1 MKERQNIIRS
11 FSRLCLA
18 LLLMTGS
25 TFCLAQAADIS
36 QGELL
41 KRIRSKHE
49 NLILDVRTP
58 MEYAQGHIPGAVN
71 IPYDRLG
78 SRLAEISAHKNKDI
92 VLYCGSGV
100 RVVTAASTLQ
110 AAGFNKVLHLAG
122 DMDGWRNSN
131 LMVKR

>member
-1 MKERQNIIRS
+1 MKERQNIIRLLS
-11 FSRLCLA
+11 GLSLA
-18 LLLMTGS
+18 LFCMAGS
-25 TFCLAQAADIS
+25 TFCLAQATDIS
-36 QGELL
+36 QVELL

-49 NLILDVRTP
+49 PLILDVRSP

-100 RVVTAASTLQ
+100 RVVTAANILQ
-110 AAGFNKVLHLAG
+110 TAGFNKVLHLAG
-122 DMDGWRNSN
+122 DMDGWRNSS